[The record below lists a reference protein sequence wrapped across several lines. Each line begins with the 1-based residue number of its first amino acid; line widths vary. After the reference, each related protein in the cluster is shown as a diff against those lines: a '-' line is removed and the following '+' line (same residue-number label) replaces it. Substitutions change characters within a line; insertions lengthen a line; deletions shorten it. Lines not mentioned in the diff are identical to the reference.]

1 MPNSEHA
8 DILKQGSDAWNA
20 WRAENPDAGTDLS
33 DADLSD
39 LDLSGANLSETNL
52 SGAELCYTDLSG
64 ANLKMAD
71 LRRADLSG
79 ANLSGA
85 ELYKI
90 TAAGA
95 YFTRTDL
102 TDCYLA
108 ASDLTN
114 ADFRGAKLI
123 RADLT
128 ECNLSS
134 SDLSQADLTEATLDQ
149 ARVIGANF
157 RHATLARAN
166 LIGIRYGSYRNMTGN
181 YQAVRGL
188 DSCFGNALFVRDAQ
202 DQDYLDTLDESLT
215 LIASPVNRRLRRMGF
230 AAWGLIDYG
239 RSLSKTAAYALI
251 LSLGYGFIYM
261 LDMILGWGLMNYSNS
276 AESWLTPF
284 YYSIVTYTTLG
295 FGDITPK
302 HWIGEI
308 IVISEVILGYITLSL
323 LLSILAN
330 KVARRS

>member
-1 MPNSEHA
+1 MPNSEHV
-8 DILKQGSDAWNA
+8 DILRQGTEAWNA
-20 WRAENPDAGTDLS
+20 WRAENPDARADLS

-39 LDLSGANLSETNL
+39 LELPGANLGEADL
-52 SGAELCYTDLSG
+52 SRAELCYTDLSG

-71 LRRADLSG
+71 LSGADLSG

-95 YFTRTDL
+95 FFTRTDL
-102 TDCYLA
+102 TGCYLA

-114 ADFRGAKLI
+114 ADLRGATLI

-128 ECNLSS
+128 EADLSS
-134 SDLSQADLTEATLDQ
+134 SDLSQADLTEAVLDQ
-149 ARVIGANF
+149 ALIIGANL
-157 RHATLARAN
+157 RHATLVQAN
-166 LIGIRYGSYRNMTGN
+166 LIGLRYGSYHTMTGN
-181 YQAVRGL
+181 YQAIRGL

-215 LIASPVNRRLRRMGF
+215 KITSPVSRKLRRIGF
-230 AAWGLIDYG
+230 AAWGLINYG
-239 RSLSKTAAYALI
+239 RSLTKTAAYALG
-251 LSLGYGFIYM
+251 LSLCYGFVYM
-261 LDMILGWGLMNYSNS
+261 LDMLLGWGLMNYSNS
-276 AESWLTPF
+276 AESWLTPY